1 LPTRRHRIFRGVWWS
16 VNSLLLV
23 ALVALVYS
31 GGWEFSVRRY
41 LDGFSDAIVPDSEP
55 AERQVEAIL
64 DWMRKGPPRIVA
76 PDPSALPG
84 RDPQT
89 TLNYRQLLSV
99 CGTATNAFLNLAR
112 SNGLS
117 ARRLLLLSSDYKAKH
132 VVAEVLIGGRWVV
145 VDPAYRILLRDTK
158 GRLLT
163 REELRDPALLA
174 EATSTVPNYPKE
186 YTYNRLAHVRLA
198 RLPMQGFHV
207 RWILDKAVPGW
218 EESVDW
224 TLLLERESFF
234 TLCASMLAFVV
245 FFLLRIILGWYADHR
260 LKIPRFQLRSQ
271 FMRAGT
277 TFFHAPEIK

>member
-16 VNSLLLV
+16 ANSLLLV
-23 ALVALVYS
+23 ALLATVYS
-31 GGWEFSVRRY
+31 AGWEYSVRRY

-55 AERQVEAIL
+55 AERQAEAIL
-64 DWMRKGPPRIVA
+64 DWMRQGPPRIVA
-76 PDPSALPG
+76 SDPSALPG

-117 ARRLLLLSSDYKAKH
+117 ARRLLLLSPDRKAKH
-132 VVAEVLIGGRWVV
+132 VVAEVLIDGRWVV
-145 VDPAYRILLRDTK
+145 ADPAYRILLRDAK
-158 GRLLT
+158 GHLLT
-163 REELRDPALLA
+163 REELRDPGVLA
-174 EATSTVPNYPKE
+174 EATSAVPNYPKE
-186 YTYNRLAHVRLA
+186 YTYDTVAHVRLA
-198 RLPMQGFHV
+198 RLPMQGFHL
-207 RWILDKAVPGW
+207 RWILDKTVPGW
-218 EESVDW
+218 EENVDW

-234 TLCASMLAFVV
+234 ALCASAFAFMV
-245 FFLLRIILGWYADHR
+245 FLLLRFLLAWYADHR

-277 TFFHAPEIK
+277 TFFRAPEIK